1 VRDTANNRR
10 NERKLEAEAAQHERL
25 EWARSI
31 AARHRMS
38 ATAATAL
45 RDPRRA

>member
-1 VRDTANNRR
+1 VRDR
-10 NERKLEAEAAQHERL
+10 NEGHKIKAESAQHERL

-31 AARHRMS
+31 AARHRPTAS
-38 ATAATAL
+38 AITAL